1 MSQYLPFL
9 YWLSWTVLDP
19 VGLRF
24 PKGSFTSSVRV
35 NAADSALI
43 GNNGII
49 SQECIPVGYVLSDS
63 VTVSP
68 ATHAPCHA
76 SPSPPYTPPLC
87 RTCHPPH
94 MPPAMQAPSHHTHP
108 HFAAHATHHTCPLP
122 CKSLPTIHTPTLPHM
137 QPTTHAPCHASP
149 SPPYTPPL
157 RCTCHP
163 PHMPPAMQ
171 ALPHHACP
179 LPNTNP
185 TMHTPFTIHALS
197 PCRPLCHTCP
207 LDRRN
212 DRRL

>member
-35 NAADSALI
+35 NAAYSALI

-49 SQECIPVGYVLSDS
+49 LQECIPVGCVLPDS

-94 MPPAMQAPSHHTHP
+94 MSPC
-108 HFAAHATHHTCPLP
+108 HACPLP
-122 CKSLPTIHTPTLPHM
+122 RI
-137 QPTTHAPCHASP
+137 
-149 SPPYTPPL
+149 PY
-157 RCTCHP
+157 
-163 PHMPPAMQ
+163 
-171 ALPHHACP
+171 HACP
-179 LPNTNP
+179 LPNPNP
-185 TMHTPFTIHALS
+185 TMHTPSLYMPFLHAGPFATHAPWTEGMTDACENITFLQLLLWMVDILECWLYTG
-197 PCRPLCHTCP
+197 PNRIPEQPVHRDCI
-207 LDRRN
+207 
-212 DRRL
+212 